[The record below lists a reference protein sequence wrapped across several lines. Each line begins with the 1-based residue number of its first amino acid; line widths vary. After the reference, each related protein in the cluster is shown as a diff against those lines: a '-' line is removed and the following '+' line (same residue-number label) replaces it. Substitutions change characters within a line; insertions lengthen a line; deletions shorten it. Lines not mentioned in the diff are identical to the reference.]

1 MQNRDTNRL
10 NMIRTTILWCT
21 NNATATATIPAFA
34 GIKATVETKLSII
47 DQLNQT
53 ATKGSKGVTIDT
65 NLSRLNMQKTAFKCA
80 CALTAYAATIK
91 SNTLRAKV
99 NHTLNQMSAKKKEEI
114 DDICQTIH
122 DEANLN
128 LATATGFGYT
138 NTDVTDLQTTINL
151 YRHSM
156 ANPRQAIITRSVALQ
171 TIKTQIREILNT
183 LLKQQMDSMVHTLII
198 SNPTFV
204 SSYFQAR
211 EIIDLGTTHTRVA
224 GTITN
229 PNGTPITNATF
240 MAVRAT
246 LVDAPSDAP
255 TDAIQIKTNHQ
266 GRYSIPKFPPGT
278 YDFHWQHP
286 NYQSKSETNIH
297 IRPGKEHKRKITLTP
312 L

>member
-10 NMIRTTILWCT
+10 NMIRTTIQWC
-21 NNATATATIPAFA
+21 NENPAATSAIPAFA
-34 GIKATVETKLSII
+34 GIKATVETKLTII

-65 NLSRLNMQKTAFKCA
+65 NISRLNMQKIAFKCA

-99 NHTLNQMSAKKKEEI
+99 NYTLNQMSAKKKEEI

-128 LATATGFGYT
+128 LASATGFGYT
-138 NTDVTDLQTTINL
+138 LTDVTDLQTAINL
-151 YRHSM
+151 YRDSM
-156 ANPRQAIITRSVALQ
+156 ANPRQAIISRSVALQ

-204 SSYFQAR
+204 SSYFNAR
-211 EIIDLGTTHTRVA
+211 KIIDLGTTHTRVA
-224 GTITN
+224 GIITN
-229 PNGTPITNATF
+229 KNGTPIQNATF
-240 MAVRAT
+240 TAHKTGEPVEAT
-246 LVDAPSDAP
+246 LLVA
-255 TDAIQIKTNHQ
+255 QIKTDNR
-266 GRYSIPKFPPGT
+266 GRYSIPKFPPGDYT
-278 YDFHWQHP
+278 FQWQHP
-286 NYQSKSETNIH
+286 NYQPRTETNIH
-297 IRPGKEHKRKITLTP
+297 IRPGKEHKRKITLIP